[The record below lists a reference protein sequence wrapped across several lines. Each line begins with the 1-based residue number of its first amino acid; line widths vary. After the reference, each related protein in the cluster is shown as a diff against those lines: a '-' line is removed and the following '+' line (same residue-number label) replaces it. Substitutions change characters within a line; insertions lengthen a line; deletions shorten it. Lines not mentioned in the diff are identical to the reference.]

1 MKILE
6 AVPAA
11 LMTRRWITIG
21 TELTL
26 ENPALPGVQV
36 KAFKPAKMRR
46 RDTSKYNPKDCV
58 RAGKR

>member
-11 LMTRRWITIG
+11 RMTRRWIWIG
-21 TELTL
+21 TEMSL

-36 KAFKPAKMRR
+36 KVFKPSRMRR
-46 RDTSKYNPKDCV
+46 RDTSRYNPKDCV

>member
-1 MKILE
+1 MKVIE

-11 LMTRRWITIG
+11 RMTRRWIAWG

-26 ENPALPGVQV
+26 ENPQLPGVQV
-36 KAFKPAKMRR
+36 KVFQPARMRR
-46 RDTSKYNPKDCV
+46 RDTSKYNPKDCA